1 MNKKFSTLVAGLL
14 LAGAVGTVNA
24 QTTVFDQQGT
34 WCSKIVE
41 GRSYH
46 LGTNDGQTVLVM
58 EKVGSNYQL
67 KMVDVR
73 TMDEKTDPLN
83 SSLWK
88 VSYTKQV
95 DGKYYF
101 TFINAAYN
109 IPLSFSTNKASKNE
123 LTGATEFP
131 GNVAEWEWQEGIE
144 DAGLDEEALVHRF
157 SNPDSMMVVA
167 EKAGQIGAVKFA
179 IKKGLSDDVNVL
191 SLRPYEAAPVVL
203 TAEDLN
209 TTFQTKASDKFKLF
223 FNPDVKGENMGNLW
237 TAGLLKAE
245 PAVWESPVTQVYE
258 GGTSGEAYTED
269 HELAAKAAITAAKY
283 VNSGA
288 YAKDIVGSL
297 TVNQNAR
304 DFQQSVIAAI
314 NDGSAFAKAVDKATE
329 TVNAKNEEIASHKL
343 LSVAAGAIKTK
354 VGASATSFG
363 ASEAAVNLQSSVL
376 IGVINDYT
384 YQTTDGT
391 GTYDLPLTRLKS
403 AFTTAVATSG
413 DYTDKA
419 AAQADADAVK
429 AVCAKFNGAKL
440 TTLPSSHDGTKDAV
454 EALYDASV
462 KTVVRAA
469 VETLA
474 SAWGTYTVDDV
485 NALLTK
491 LQEDAAGVSAG
502 IDAAVATMK
511 DEVAEKT
518 TVDEY
523 LANFEAE
530 LTGIANSAAIIEA
543 IKSEI
548 NTQKAA
554 SVAIL
559 TFANC
564 KDIADAVCG
573 RDDYKEIANAT
584 QITKAGTTITKAL
597 NAVKAADVLDAVEAA
612 IENSEA
618 DSDAAEQFV
627 QAMVNALQIDAAGTV
642 AKAAKA
648 INNGLSGVIAG
659 EYYENPEGGRVYTNM
674 ANLKDYV
681 RLSVGEK
688 TKIKDVEYP
697 LYLAVDTNFVTGN
710 AGRRHL
716 TFAKWWYNEN
726 IKNSDGQKLKDEN
739 KTLWRDYNGHFNFKF
754 TYYATQDSLVIETDG
769 YAMEPAA
776 EEGINNWVDMSAWWV
791 GQSHNFDGNGN
802 TVMLAVLNNNH
813 TEVTVGDPQYVDN
826 GWNGRTLNTRIG
838 FNASFGEKA
847 ALNGVYTIQFISEKK
862 INEKIN
868 GSYITRN
875 WLSNN
880 QYLVIPENQVLDSI
894 PAAQWVITSNASAK
908 LNSIRNRETGHALVY
923 NDNFGDVQQQ
933 YLYKTA
939 TADLYTN
946 ITGDSLLIK
955 PVAAVAAPG
964 QTTLGYYRAAS
975 YNDETKDQLEVY
987 ALRYLNAMN
996 NDLFVNVKAD
1006 SVLNV
1011 VKSDDAEVY
1020 FRLIPATTKAAAY
1033 GVAVDGIATE
1043 LTRQAYKLQLETGN
1057 TNVSERDKLY
1067 MALDPKTGKYRLDT
1081 NNYTPFF
1088 LREFKHVDGVS
1099 YYALIEANWNS
1110 DDKEYKLGYAKVS
1123 VKDYPADLVVESLE
1137 GENGPHYNWG
1147 SFDLGR
1153 TSTFALV
1160 AKDAP
1165 KYRRLG
1171 VTDAEDGLKDNDTN
1185 YAKIYTTRNANRY
1198 LYENSLNK
1206 VAGYEE
1212 DPLGLNFLGDINTK
1226 EATKNL
1232 ALFID
1237 TAYVRNNTARP
1248 QYMIAL
1254 RPDFTPDTVKC
1265 EAHPTTH
1272 PYDLVDAVHADY
1284 LVTLTDSVTAYAKKT
1299 TQNMF
1304 KFDGYTRLAFVPAKH
1319 IGDKLIIANSI
1330 FTGTKDADKDTK
1342 DLSENKFRNGVWQ
1355 FRLTNIDPASNDAE
1369 FYIEGAESNEFIRL
1383 VNGVAVTTSNI
1394 QDAERFN
1401 IEATTE
1407 EATANESVEAAEVSV
1422 VATQGAIIVK
1432 GAAGKV
1438 VTVANILGQ
1447 TIANQVAAS
1456 DNVTIAAPAGI
1467 AVVTVD
1473 GEATKVVVK

>member
-34 WCSKIVE
+34 RCSKIVE

-46 LGTNDGQTVLVM
+46 LGLNGGQTVLVM

-109 IPLSFSTNKASKNE
+109 IPLSFSTNKASKNQ

-144 DAGLDEEALVHRF
+144 EAGLAEKPLVHRF

-167 EKAGQIGAVKFA
+167 EKAGQIGAVKYA
-179 IKKGLSDDVNVL
+179 IKNGLGDVNVL
-191 SLRPYEAAPVVL
+191 ALRPYEAAPVVL

-245 PAVWESPVTQVYE
+245 PAQWESPVTQVYE
-258 GGTSGEAYTED
+258 GGSRGEAYTED
-269 HELAAKAAITAAKY
+269 HELAAKEAINAANY
-283 VNSGA
+283 MNSGA
-288 YAKDIVGSL
+288 FAQEIVGDVKIN
-297 TVNQNAR
+297 TAAQAFR
-304 DFQQSVIAAI
+304 QAVIAAI
-314 NDGSAFAKAVDKATE
+314 NDGSTYAEAVEVAKA
-329 TVNAKNEEIASHKL
+329 TVEAKNTEIESHKL
-343 LSVAAGAIKTK
+343 LSVAAGEIKAK
-354 VGASATSFG
+354 VGAAATSFG
-363 ASEAAVNLQSSVL
+363 AYEPAENLQSSVL
-376 IGVINDYT
+376 TNAITTYT

-391 GTYDLPLTRLKS
+391 GTYDIPLTNLKGL
-403 AFTTAVATSG
+403 FTAAVATPG
-413 DYTDKA
+413 TYPNKA
-419 AAQADADAVK
+419 AAQAEANAVK
-429 AVCAKFNGAKL
+429 AVCDKFNGAKL
-440 TTLPSSHDGTKDAV
+440 TTLPGSHEGTKDAV
-454 EALYDASV
+454 QGLYDASV
-462 KTVVRAA
+462 KSVVRAA

-474 SAWGTYTVDDV
+474 SDWGTYTVEDV

-491 LQEDAAGVSAG
+491 LQADAQGVSAA

-511 DEVAEKT
+511 DEVAAKE
-518 TVDEY
+518 TVDQY
-523 LANFEAE
+523 LASFEAE
-530 LTGIANSAAIIEA
+530 LTGIDNSAEIIAA

-548 NTQKAA
+548 NTQKDA

-559 TFANC
+559 SFNNC
-564 KDIADAVCG
+564 KTIADAVCE
-573 RDDYKEIANAT
+573 RDDYKEIANAA
-584 QITKAGTTITKAL
+584 QISKAGVNILKAL
-597 NAVKAADVLDAVEAA
+597 NGVTAADVLVAVEFA
-612 IENSEA
+612 IDNSAA
-618 DSDAAEQFV
+618 DSDADEQFV
-627 QAMVNALQIDAAGTV
+627 QAMVDRLSIDAEGTV
-642 AKAAKA
+642 AQAAKA
-648 INNGLSGVIAG
+648 INKGLSGVKAG
-659 EYYENPEGGRVYTNM
+659 VYYDEPEDGRVYTNLD
-674 ANLKDYV
+674 NLKDYV

-697 LYLAVDTNFVTGN
+697 LYLAVDTNFVTGS

-726 IKNSDGQKLKDEN
+726 IKNSDGDKLKDKN

-776 EEGINNWVDMSAWWV
+776 VEGIDNWVDMPEWWV
-791 GQSHNFDGNGN
+791 GQSHNFEGNGN

-813 TEVTVGDPQYVDN
+813 TEVTVGNPQYVDN
-826 GWNGRTLNTRIG
+826 GWNGLTLNTRIG

-847 ALNGVYTIQFISEKK
+847 ALNGVYTIQFISDKQ
-862 INEKIN
+862 INKNIN

-875 WLSNN
+875 WLWNS
-880 QYLVIPENQVLDSI
+880 QTLVIPENQVLDSI

-908 LNSIRNRETGHALVY
+908 LNSIRNRETGDALVY
-923 NDNFGDVQQQ
+923 NDNFADVQQQ

-987 ALRYLNAMN
+987 ALRYLNAMS
-996 NDLFVNVKAD
+996 NDLFVNVKED

-1011 VKSDDAEVY
+1011 VKSDEAEVY

-1057 TNVSERDKLY
+1057 ANVSETDKLNVII
-1067 MALDPKTGKYRLDT
+1067 DPKTGKYRLDRGG
-1081 NNYTPFF
+1081 YTPFF

-1110 DDKEYKLGYAKVS
+1110 TDKEFKLGYAKVS
-1123 VKDYPADLVVESLE
+1123 VKDYPSDLVSEDLE
-1137 GENGPHYNWG
+1137 GENAPHYSWG
-1147 SFDLGR
+1147 YYDLGR

-1171 VTDAEDGLKDNDTN
+1171 VTNAEDGLKDNDTN

-1254 RPDFTPDTVKC
+1254 RPDFAPDTVPC
-1265 EAHPTTH
+1265 EAHPSTH

-1284 LVTLTDSVTAYAKKT
+1284 LVTLADSVDAYVKKT
-1299 TQNMF
+1299 TQDKF

-1319 IGDKLIIANSI
+1319 IGDKLIIAKSI
-1330 FTGTKDADKDTK
+1330 FTGTKDENKDTK
-1342 DLSENKFRNGVWQ
+1342 DLSKNDWKNGVWQ

-1369 FYIEGAESNEFIRL
+1369 FYIEGSEENHFIRL
-1383 VNGVAVTTSNI
+1383 VNGVAVLTDNI

-1401 IEATTE
+1401 IESTTE
-1407 EATANESVEAAEVSV
+1407 EATANEAVEAAEVSV